1 MAINFHDAQNKKTY
15 TTREADQSWIQLMRD
30 TVDLFGKDVVDL
42 GCGGGIYSKALSKL
56 KVNHVT
62 AVDFSEEMLKGTAEN
77 CKDYGNISFS
87 KGDAYDTK
95 LPSSNYDVILARAL
109 VHHLDNLN
117 ACFSETNR
125 LLKKNG
131 MLIVQDRTPE
141 DCLLPGDNSHIRG
154 YFFDLYPKLKTKEIA
169 RRYDTQE
176 MHSALESAGFHIE
189 KTVKLWE
196 TRRIYADLESLQS
209 DLLLRTGR
217 SILHELTDKEL
228 KQLVKYINKKLQ
240 HQSTIIEKDCWTIW
254 FARKKYYDGHNSY

>member
-1 MAINFHDAQNKKTY
+1 MAINFHDAHNNKTY

-30 TVDLFGKDVVDL
+30 NIDLFGKEAVDM

-62 AVDFSEEMLKGTAEN
+62 AVDFSEEMLKGAAEN
-77 CKDYGNISFS
+77 CKDYSNISFS
-87 KGDAYDTK
+87 KGDAYHTK
-95 LPSSNYDVILARAL
+95 LPSSNYDVVLERAL
-109 VHHLDNLN
+109 VHHLNNLN
-117 ACFSETNR
+117 GCFNEANR

-131 MLIVQDRTPE
+131 ILIVQDRTPE

-154 YFFDLYPKLKTKEIA
+154 YFFDLYPKLKTKEIS

-189 KTVKLWE
+189 NTVKLWE
-196 TRRIYADLESLQS
+196 TRRIYADLESLRS

-217 SILHELTDKEL
+217 SILHELTDEEL
-228 KQLVKYINKKLQ
+228 NQLVKFIDNKLQ
-240 HQSTIIEKDCWTIW
+240 HQSAIIEKDCWTVW
-254 FARKKYYDGHNSY
+254 FARKI